1 MVSARAQKFSRI
13 ITTVPRAIA
22 EPFGSALVELG
33 AGAIEERPTRH
44 ADTVEILLSL
54 PAGEAVE
61 PWQGVIRS
69 LYQAFAEELEVD
81 PEDFTMR
88 TEHHELDYHAGWLK
102 HLSLVPLTPTLALA
116 PEGDPTETPEG
127 ATRLVYVP
135 HPSFGDGT
143 HVTTR
148 LAARALERCLANT
161 SMAGAVLDVGTGNG
175 VLALVAA
182 HAGKSVLGID
192 IDPEAVSIAHTNAEK
207 NGLDALCRF
216 ETTPLEAIQKKFE
229 LVVAN
234 LEPRTQL
241 ELAKEIASHTKANG
255 TVLLTGFLGDQSESI
270 VEPYHELG
278 FEVVETTTEDDYA
291 LLRLFNGT
299 SVAEVAR

>member
-13 ITTVPRAIA
+13 IATVPRAIA

-61 PWQGVIRS
+61 PWQGVMRS

-102 HLSLVPLTPTLALA
+102 HLSLVPLTPSIALA
-116 PEGDPTETPEG
+116 PEGDRTETPDG

-148 LAARALERCLANT
+148 LAARALERCLT
-161 SMAGAVLDVGTGNG
+161 SSSAVGRVLDVGTGNG

-182 HAGKSVLGID
+182 HAGTAVLGID
-192 IDPEAVSIAHTNAEK
+192 IDPEAVEIARTNAEK
-207 NGLDALCRF
+207 NGLYALCRF
-216 ETTPLEAIQKKFE
+216 ETIPLEAIPETFE
-229 LVVAN
+229 TVVAN

-241 ELAKEIASHTKANG
+241 ELATAIAAHTAPRG
-255 TVLLTGFLGDQSESI
+255 TLLLTGFLGDQSNTI
-270 VEPYHELG
+270 AEPYRALG
-278 FEVVETTTEDDYA
+278 FEIVETTTEDDYT
-291 LLRLFNGT
+291 LLRLINGAT
-299 SVAEVAR
+299 TAEVTR

>member
-1 MVSARAQKFSRI
+1 MVNARAQKFSRI
-13 ITTVPRAIA
+13 IATVPRVIA

-61 PWQGVIRS
+61 PWQVLIRS
-69 LYQAFAEELEVD
+69 LYQAFAEELRVD
-81 PEDFTMR
+81 LEDFTLR

-102 HLSLVPLTPTLALA
+102 HLSLVALTPTLALA
-116 PEGDPTETPEG
+116 PESDPTVTPEG
-127 ATRLVYVP
+127 TTRLVYVP
-135 HPSFGDGT
+135 HPSFGDGS

-148 LAARALERCLANT
+148 LAARALEDCLRRVAIH
-161 SMAGAVLDVGTGNG
+161 GRVLDVGTGNG

-182 HAGKSVLGID
+182 HAGTCVLGID
-192 IDPEAVSIAHTNAEK
+192 IDPEAVAIARTNAIR
-207 NGLDALCRF
+207 NGLESLCLF
-216 ETTPLEAIQKKFE
+216 ETTPLEEVNELFK

-241 ELAKEIASHTKANG
+241 ELADATAAHVAPQG
-255 TVLLTGFLGDQSESI
+255 TLLLTGFLATQSESI
-270 VEPYHELG
+270 VEPYRARG
-278 FEVVETTTEDDYA
+278 FELVETVTEHDYA
-291 LLRLFNGT
+291 LLRFTNSAT
-299 SVAEVAR
+299 PTEVTR